1 MNRGLALTGLTKRF
15 PGVLALDGVSLHL
28 APGEVHA
35 VMGENGA
42 GKSTLMKL
50 AAGVYR
56 PDAGTIALDGEPT
69 AFAHPAQAAL
79 AGIHVVFQELT
90 VLENLTVAQNLLI
103 GREPVRAGGLWLD
116 RTAMLAEAG
125 RILTDLGIPIDPAA
139 PAGRLSAGERQLV
152 EIARAAS
159 RKPKVLILDEPT
171 SSLGRAE
178 EELLFALVRH
188 LKAEGVAVAYITHR
202 MAEVFD
208 LSDRITVLRDG
219 RHVTTGA
226 TRDMTRADL
235 IRAMVG
241 RAVDES
247 RAARPSESR
256 PVALR
261 IENLA
266 ASRLVHGVSL
276 VLHQGEVLGLAGLM
290 GAGRSETARI
300 LAGIDPAT
308 SGSMTLFGRPFAP
321 KTPAEAMAA
330 GVAYL
335 SEDRK
340 RLGLHLPLPVAENIA
355 LPSLPRLARNGFH
368 SPAAVT
374 SLARDWI
381 ARLGIKTASPAV
393 AVDTLSG
400 GNQQKVAIAKWL
412 AIAPRVILLDEP
424 TRGVDVGAKAEI
436 YALIRR
442 LAAEGAA
449 VLVISSELPE
459 VLQVSDRIAVM
470 AHGRIA
476 GVVPA
481 AEATEESLLNLAF
494 VEAA

>member
-1 MNRGLALTGLTKRF
+1 
-15 PGVLALDGVSLHL
+15 
-28 APGEVHA
+28 
-35 VMGENGA
+35 
-42 GKSTLMKL
+42 
-50 AAGVYR
+50 
-56 PDAGTIALDGEPT
+56 
-69 AFAHPAQAAL
+69 
-79 AGIHVVFQELT
+79 
-90 VLENLTVAQNLLI
+90 
-103 GREPVRAGGLWLD
+103 
-116 RTAMLAEAG
+116 
-125 RILTDLGIPIDPAA
+125 
-139 PAGRLSAGERQLV
+139 
-152 EIARAAS
+152 
-159 RKPKVLILDEPT
+159 
-171 SSLGRAE
+171 
-178 EELLFALVRH
+178 
-188 LKAEGVAVAYITHR
+188 
-202 MAEVFD
+202 
-208 LSDRITVLRDG
+208 
-219 RHVTTGA
+219 
-226 TRDMTRADL
+226 
-235 IRAMVG
+235 
-241 RAVDES
+241 VDES